1 MPSINKFFRYKKHYG
16 IKATVGLI
24 HEKLVVDKRR
34 FSPKKARRLP
44 SFPTEYNAMPLPT
57 ATGGGALNILYTV
70 HYFYPAKQGGTE
82 RFTLNLAKEQIR
94 LGNKPTVLL
103 LDANEPISAYSE
115 SCGDI
120 LYRYYEY
127 DGINCIGIRHRRAPL
142 GLYYKDVRLDDLA
155 MREFARRIVEKLN
168 TDLVHATYPQP
179 FASFLDECANMNI
192 PYIVTCTD
200 FTMSCHFSSLVDKRG
215 DFCVSSE
222 NGKRCEEVCK
232 TYGCKSFAKRKENAH
247 KILLGARAV
256 TVPSEFVARIL
267 SSEFDGVRFS
277 VVPHG
282 ISDIFKPCER
292 KGTPR
297 KFVYAGTLSAL
308 KGVHLLLEA
317 FSEVEG
323 DITLDI
329 YGSGDPSYLKGLKK
343 ISDSRVSFH
352 GAAHGEDMPQIY
364 TSADCV
370 IVPSMWYETYNF
382 VLREALKTGALAIA
396 ADIGAMPE
404 AVDEGINGFL
414 FTPSDKDSLI
424 EKIRLAASFDFGNYA
439 YRKFPSISDEGKVYQ
454 TIYNSI
460 VK

>member
-1 MPSINKFFRYKKHYG
+1 MPGINKFFRYKKHYG

-24 HEKLVVDKRR
+24 HEKLVVDKKR

-44 SFPTEYNAMPLPT
+44 SFPKGYNALPLPS
-57 ATGGGALNILYTV
+57 ASCGRALNILYAV

-94 LGNKPTVLL
+94 LGNTPTVLL

-115 SCGDI
+115 SFGDI
-120 LYRYYEY
+120 LYRRYEY
-127 DGINCIGIRHRRAPL
+127 DGVECIGIRHRRAPL
-142 GLYYKDVRLDDLA
+142 GLYYKDVRLDDVA
-155 MREFARRIVEKLN
+155 MREFARHILTTLN
-168 TDLVHATYPQP
+168 TDVVHATYPQP
-179 FASFLDECANMNI
+179 FASFLDECVQMNV
-192 PYIVTCTD
+192 PYVITCTD
-200 FTMSCHFSSLVDKRG
+200 FNMMCHFSSLVDKNG
-215 DFCVSSE
+215 DFCTSSE
-222 NGKRCEEVCK
+222 NGKRCERICK
-232 TYGCKSFAKRKENAH
+232 SYGCNDFPKRKENAH

-267 SSEFDGVRFS
+267 SSEFDGVGFS

-329 YGSGDPSYLKGLKK
+329 YGSGDPSYIKSLKK
-343 ISDSRVSFH
+343 KSDSRVRFH
-352 GAAHGEDMPQIY
+352 GAANGDDMPKIY
-364 TSADCV
+364 ANADCV

-404 AVDEGINGFL
+404 AIDEGKNGFL
-414 FTPSDKDSLI
+414 FTPSDKDSLA
-424 EKIRLAASFDFGNYA
+424 EKIRLAASFELSNYTPCT
-439 YRKFPSISDEGKVYQ
+439 FPSISDEGKIYQ
-454 TIYNSI
+454 NIYNAI
-460 VK
+460 LH